1 MVYATVPRGSVATI
15 VARDWLTKELYEP
28 SRSGKIDAACRDRKV
43 ADLITAAGAGR
54 RRVQRQVRDERD
66 APPDDLRLRGG
77 RGRRPHRNDPLPAK
91 ASTPLRKAK
100 KEAVS
105 HVFFRQSRAE
115 TQNLFF

>member
-77 RGRRPHRNDPLPAK
+77 RGRRPHRNDPLPPK

-115 TQNLFF
+115 TQIFF